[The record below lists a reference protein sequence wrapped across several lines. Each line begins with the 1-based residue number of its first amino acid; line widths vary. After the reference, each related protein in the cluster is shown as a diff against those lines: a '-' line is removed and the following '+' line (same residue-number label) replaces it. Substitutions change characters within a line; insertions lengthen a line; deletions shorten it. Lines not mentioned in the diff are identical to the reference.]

1 MLLKDIVRYQTVEL
15 PVDWLEITSPD
26 VFSNNISE
34 YFGTVYEALPVVI
47 MQPDLPSWQILII
60 FEYLR
65 KQSPEIVLQI
75 PGHNFI
81 LLYSVLP
88 KDRYT
93 RPEQIQ
99 VYPELFTPI
108 SEVPTQKILQVEYD
122 LAAIPPAQ
130 GDKIIDT
137 ILAIKQAL
145 RFTDSITLKNAPD
158 AVTAL
163 IAYTLWLAVATNITY
178 QEKDQSFEIFNYDQN

>member
-15 PVDWLEITSPD
+15 PTDWLTLNSVDE
-26 VFSNNISE
+26 FKNKISE

-47 MQPDLPSWQILII
+47 MQSDLPSWQMLII

-75 PGHNFI
+75 PGHNFS
-81 LLYSVLP
+81 LLHSVLP

-108 SEVPTQKILQVEYD
+108 SK
-122 LAAIPPAQ
+122 
-130 GDKIIDT
+130 
-137 ILAIKQAL
+137 
-145 RFTDSITLKNAPD
+145 
-158 AVTAL
+158 
-163 IAYTLWLAVATNITY
+163 TY
-178 QEKDQSFEIFNYDQN
+178 KK